1 MVLTV
6 AVGILCLSII
16 AFLVQHIVR
25 VDDPGGQRKYLMSFS
40 SLIIAG
46 LVAVGAR
53 HVTPS
58 YVPAWL
64 VLASASVMLVSMLT
78 VYSVS
83 SPSWL
88 GLSLD
93 SLFKATAAA
102 LTCTSV
108 LLAVRGGYVDLTRGM
123 YIVTNVILFY
133 VMLTLFS
140 IARARAVTNQREAW
154 LLRSFGILINA
165 ASVWSLAHEFT
176 GARWQFTVAQVLAG
190 FAAAN
195 LSYYIAVRTKINHF
209 TPAKGK
215 PNPRPDYMQYAIV
228 IFAVA
233 SVVFGLTQNSNIN
246 QPIVYLLA
254 IVALALNAS
263 RQLVTLAEYEKLRV
277 STESRSAHYRT
288 IVQNSSDVISLAD
301 LRSGV
306 SQFVSPAA
314 RHVLGIDARPGRSHI
329 SEVMGISRRQVAAQF
344 DVLIEGHGA
353 QRVDGQVDGKI
364 IESHLTRHGDQVLIT
379 TRDVTERETMRN
391 ELHRMAFVDPL
402 TELNNRNRFTHRL
415 RERLEDDYQRVA
427 LLFIDLDRFKQVND
441 TGGHEAGDEVL
452 LEVSHRL
459 RSAVATSTVLGRL
472 GGDEFVA
479 IIDRFTCDPVE
490 VATRLA
496 HLLQA
501 PFHVNGRNYSLGG
514 SFGVAVADEPT
525 SASELMRRAD
535 LAMYQA
541 KRTRTQVVS
550 YTEELS
556 DAAVMVSDSDAT
568 VAQALQDR
576 NFQLDFQP
584 QISLATGQIIG
595 VEALVRWIDPKGQVQ
610 GPGALLDFAGRTN
623 QGGVITE
630 WVLDRAFAYIRD
642 TDESV
647 EVAVNLPPSQLLD
660 PHLCTMLS
668 AYMEKHDVN
677 PNRVV
682 LELTENDL
690 VDRSQQAIQALESL
704 HALGV
709 RILIDDF
716 GAGYSSLGYL
726 VDLPI
731 DGLKVDRQFVTALP
745 YKDTARTIFQS
756 LVHLARQH
764 GHQLIAEGIETAEEH
779 EWVTQLGCP
788 IGQGYYYAKPQRA
801 DTCRPLNSL
810 ALWHDNTRQTVS
822 TDDSAK
828 VS

>member
-1 MVLTV
+1 MVLTIAV
-6 AVGILCLSII
+6 ATLCLAII
-16 AFLVQHIVR
+16 VVLVQHVTK
-25 VDDPGGQRKYLMSFS
+25 VSDPTGQRKYLTSFAC
-40 SLIIAG
+40 LIVAG

-58 YVPAWL
+58 YVPAW
-64 VLASASVMLVSMLT
+64 VVFAAAGVMVVSMLT

-93 SLFKATAAA
+93 SMFKSTAAA
-102 LTCTSV
+102 LAGTSV
-108 LLAVRGGYVDLTRGM
+108 LLAVKGGYVDVDRGL
-123 YIVTNVILFY
+123 YIGTCIILFY
-133 VMLTLFS
+133 VMLTLFAIAS
-140 IARARAVTNQREAW
+140 ARAADSPLEAW
-154 LLRSFGILINA
+154 LLRCFGILMNA
-165 ASVWSLAHEFT
+165 ASLWSLSYEFT
-176 GARWQFTVAQVLAG
+176 GDRWHFTVAQVITG
-190 FAAAN
+190 AAAVN
-195 LSYYIAVRTKINHF
+195 LTYYIAVRTRSNHF
-209 TPAKGK
+209 TPTKGK
-215 PNPRPDYMQYAIV
+215 PNPRPDYMQYGLVV
-228 IFAVA
+228 IAVA

-246 QPIVYLLA
+246 QPAVYILA
-254 IVALALNAS
+254 LIALALNAS
-263 RQLVTLAEYEKLRV
+263 RQLVTLGEYEKLRV

-344 DVLIEGHGA
+344 DVLVEGYAA

-364 IESHLTRHGDQVLIT
+364 IESHLTRHGDQVLVT

-415 RERLEDDYQRVA
+415 RERLDEDYQRVA

-479 IIDRFTCDPVE
+479 LIDRFTCDPVE
-490 VATRLA
+490 VASRLA
-496 HLLQA
+496 DLLQA

-525 SASELMRRAD
+525 TASELMRRAD

-541 KRTRTQVVS
+541 KRTRTHVVS

-556 DAAVMVSDSDAT
+556 DAAVMVSDSDAV
-568 VAQALQDR
+568 VAEALQSR

-584 QISLATGQIIG
+584 QISLATGQVIG
-595 VEALVRWIDPKGQVQ
+595 VEALIRWVDPQGTVQ
-610 GPGALLDFAGRTN
+610 GPGALLDFASRTN

-630 WVLDRAFAYIRD
+630 WVLDHAFAAIHG

-647 EVAVNLPPSQLLD
+647 ELAVNLPPSQLLD

-788 IGQGYYYAKPQRA
+788 IGQGFYYAKPQRA
-801 DTCRPLNSL
+801 DTCGALNNL
-810 ALWHDNTRQTVS
+810 AIWQHNTRALPAGDNT
-822 TDDSAK
+822 AHAG
-828 VS
+828 